1 MAKSDRKLHE
11 ARMAGAAWL
20 MNVIKTQGM
29 EAAEKELK
37 TRGAMFIPLEVSQA
51 QLDESVYKIKMN
63 TIDTILIMTCM
74 VLRDEFDFGTKR
86 LSRFSDRFNSKT
98 EAICDGDIIWDDMIQ
113 TLKEETGLDFTIR
126 ENK

>member
-29 EAAEKELK
+29 E
-37 TRGAMFIPLEVSQA
+37 V
-51 QLDESVYKIKMN
+51 
-63 TIDTILIMTCM
+63 
-74 VLRDEFDFGTKR
+74 
-86 LSRFSDRFNSKT
+86 
-98 EAICDGDIIWDDMIQ
+98 
-113 TLKEETGLDFTIR
+113 KEETGLDFTIR

>member
-1 MAKSDRKLHE
+1 MSRVAKSDRKLHE

-37 TRGAMFIPLEVSQA
+37 VRGAMFVPLEVSKK
-51 QLDESVYKIKMN
+51 QLDESVYKIKLN
-63 TIDTILIMTCM
+63 TIDTILIC
-74 VLRDEFDFGTKR
+74 E
-86 LSRFSDRFNSKT
+86 RFNSKT
-98 EAICDGDIIWDDMIQ
+98 EAICDGDIIWDDLIE

>member
-37 TRGAMFIPLEVSQA
+37 TRGAVFIPLEVSKK
-51 QLDESVYKIKMN
+51 QLNEAVYKIKLN
-63 TIDTILIMTCM
+63 TIDCILIMSCM
-74 VLRDEFDFGTKR
+74 VLRDEFDFGQN
-86 LSRFSDRFNSKT
+86 LKT
-98 EAICDGDIIWDDMIQ
+98 DALCDEEIIWDDLIQ

>member
-37 TRGAMFIPLEVSQA
+37 TRGAMFVPLEVNQK
-51 QLDESVYKIKMN
+51 QLDETVYKIKMN
-63 TIDTILIMTCM
+63 TIDCVLIMSCM
-74 VLRDEFDFGTKR
+74 VLRDEFGFGQKR
-86 LSRFSDRFNSKT
+86 IKQFFDRFNLKT
-98 EAICDGDIIWDDMIQ
+98 ECLCDGNVVWDDFIEA
-113 TLKEETGLDFTIR
+113 LKEETGIEFSIR

>member
-37 TRGAMFIPLEVSQA
+37 TRGAMFVPLEVNQK
-51 QLDESVYKIKMN
+51 QLDESVYKIKLN
-63 TIDTILIMTCM
+63 TIDTILIMSCM
-74 VLRDEFDFGTKR
+74 SSILDRRGLIGSVKDLIQRQQLYVMEISYGMILYR
-86 LSRFSDRFNSKT
+86 L
-98 EAICDGDIIWDDMIQ
+98 
-113 TLKEETGLDFTIR
+113 
-126 ENK
+126 